1 MNIYG
6 LSRVS
11 TIGQSENTSLSFQ
24 SKRINDYCNLHNL
37 ILKDII
43 VETESGAKSVDDRSG
58 LSKLKQ
64 HIQNG
69 ECSAIVVNKI
79 DRLGRSLLQGLL
91 FLKYCE
97 DNGVRVISI
106 SENIDTN
113 DNGQSK
119 LVINILW
126 SIAEHER
133 DIIKSRLSDGREK
146 VFSEGKKPYGS
157 IPYGYRKNRKGELVL
172 DIEESLI
179 VQYIYKRYL
188 TLTKMK
194 HLTKTK
200 RTQKL
205 LHSLDIKGYEFRGK
219 KFEWWNVKQ
228 ILSNPFYTGMMRW
241 SGRVAKHQYDTI
253 ISKRMFN
260 KISAV

>member
-37 ILKDII
+37 SLKEII
-43 VETESGAKSVDDRSG
+43 VETESGAKSVEDRSG
-58 LSKLKQ
+58 LSKL
-64 HIQNG
+64 
-69 ECSAIVVNKI
+69 
-79 DRLGRSLLQGLL
+79 
-91 FLKYCE
+91 
-97 DNGVRVISI
+97 
-106 SENIDTN
+106 
-113 DNGQSK
+113 
-119 LVINILW
+119 
-126 SIAEHER
+126 
-133 DIIKSRLSDGREK
+133 K

-172 DIEESLI
+172 DIQESLI

-188 TLTKMK
+188 TLSKMK

-205 LHSLDIKGYEFRGK
+205 LHSLHIKGYEFRGK

-228 ILSNPFYTGMMRW
+228 ILSNPFYTGIMRW
-241 SGRVAKHQYDTI
+241 SGKVSKHNYDTI
-253 ISKRMFN
+253 ISKRMYN
-260 KISAV
+260 KVSVV